1 MVRRQLIAD
10 DASADQENAEQ
21 PGEAHRFYE
30 ISGDHLVFKY
40 KDITS
45 LNIEYYK
52 IIENSD

>member
-1 MVRRQLIAD
+1 MVRRQLVAD

-30 ISGDHLVFKY
+30 ISGDRLVFKY